1 MVTRWESRIPRRP
14 RGTPRRPF
22 DPAADDSAEEGTSR
36 TEATEVSDDPLS
48 LTDDERA
55 MFQFGLSADPTS
67 AAVFDGNEHAVV
79 ATVVAVGASE
89 AVTVT
94 PGASEGVEGQPPVTY
109 PFARVDVSV
118 DEVLFGEVARQ
129 EVRSPSE
136 YLLGEDPSPDEP
148 PPSAYEVGGQ
158 YVLMLNPAVDV
169 ASTGLMHTPNWSFPL
184 RDGQLLWYD
193 PDAGTDEV
201 LPLEELRRVT
211 AEDRQQVVD
220 ATTVPPT
227 GG

>member
-1 MVTRWESRIPRRP
+1 MVTRWN
-14 RGTPRRPF
+14 RGFLVGLAALLVGCSST
-22 DPAADDSAEEGTSR
+22 ADDSAEEGTSR
-36 TEATEVSDDPLS
+36 TEATEVSDDSLS

-118 DEVLFGEVARQ
+118 DEVLFGEIEAGSQISIRD
-129 EVRSPSE
+129 
-136 YLLGEDPSPDEP
+136 LLGEDPSPDEP

-169 ASTGLMHTPNWSFPL
+169 AGSGLMHTPNWSFPL

-193 PDAGTDEV
+193 PDAGTDEM
-201 LPLEELRRVT
+201 LPLEEFRRII

>member
-1 MVTRWESRIPRRP
+1 MLTRRN
-14 RGTPRRPF
+14 RGF
-22 DPAADDSAEEGTSR
+22 LVGVAVLLVGCSSIADDSADERTSR
-36 TEATEVSDDPLS
+36 TEATVVSDHAPSLS
-48 LTDDERA
+48 DDERA
-55 MFQFGLSADPTS
+55 MFQFGLSADPRS
-67 AAVFDGNEHAVV
+67 AAVFNGNEFAVV

-94 PGASEGVEGQPPVTY
+94 PGASEGSEGQPPVTY

-118 DEVLFGEVARQ
+118 DEVLFGEIEAGSQISIRD
-129 EVRSPSE
+129 
-136 YLLGEDPSPDEP
+136 LLGENPNLDDP

-169 ASTGLMHTPNWSFPL
+169 AGTGLMHTPNWTFPL
-184 RDGQLLWYD
+184 RDGQLLWFD
-193 PDAGTDEV
+193 PDAGTDEM
-201 LPLEELRRVT
+201 LPLEEFRRII
-211 AEDRQQVVD
+211 AEDRQPVVD

>member
-1 MVTRWESRIPRRP
+1 
-14 RGTPRRPF
+14 
-22 DPAADDSAEEGTSR
+22 
-36 TEATEVSDDPLS
+36 
-48 LTDDERA
+48 

-118 DEVLFGEVARQ
+118 DEVLSVRSRQ

-136 YLLGEDPSPDEP
+136 ISWARTRVPTSHLHRPTRS
-148 PPSAYEVGGQ
+148 
-158 YVLMLNPAVDV
+158 V
-169 ASTGLMHTPNWSFPL
+169 ASTC
-184 RDGQLLWYD
+184 
-193 PDAGTDEV
+193 
-201 LPLEELRRVT
+201 
-211 AEDRQQVVD
+211 
-220 ATTVPPT
+220 
-227 GG
+227 